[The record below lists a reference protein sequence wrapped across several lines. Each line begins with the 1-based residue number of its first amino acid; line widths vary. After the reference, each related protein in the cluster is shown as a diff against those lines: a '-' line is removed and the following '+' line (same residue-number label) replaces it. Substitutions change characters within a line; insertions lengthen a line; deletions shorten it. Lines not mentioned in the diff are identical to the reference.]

1 MIASFRSALSLLT
14 IKHKIIYFGLV
25 ALRIGTNLL
34 DVIGLAAVGLL
45 GALLASGLTGR
56 TEAIFLSFS
65 LPIES
70 SSIFLW
76 VISAVAL
83 LFISKS
89 LLATAL
95 LRITTIFLSRLEG
108 RLSAEIAN
116 YLFSGG
122 LARLKAFSRGDIQWA
137 VSTSAQQGTTG
148 VLSSSSAIITEGS
161 LFLFVFALFVFV
173 DPTTALLISAYFIML
188 VGLFQISIN
197 QRLKRLGSRIEASTV
212 GYVNALNDLLAGFR
226 EISVANKL
234 NTFLD
239 KFSTH
244 RQQFARDHALQSFVM
259 GLPRFFVESSLM
271 IGVLALVGYQFA
283 RGALSDGIVTTAVFL
298 IGGVRMMAALLPMQN
313 AVANLKIYSPQ
324 AARALALLREARAVA
339 YAGDKHRSTS
349 LLKGSPL
356 PTGGIEV
363 AIEDL
368 SFMHQDASEKVLD
381 SISLNIFPGL
391 FVALVGPSGSGKTTI
406 ADLIMGLYRPTDG
419 NVLLDGLEPA
429 QKITSEPGAIAYVP
443 QSPGMLS
450 GTIAENV
457 ALGYAPEEIDEKRV
471 WECLRQAQIDSFVSE
486 LPKGIWS
493 PLGKQADSLSG
504 GQKQR
509 MGLAR
514 ALYTRPRLVVLD
526 EATSA
531 LDASTEADISQAIEA
546 LRPNTTVI
554 VIAHRLS
561 SVQKADQVV
570 VVESGKIS
578 ASGTFS
584 EVRSRVP
591 IIERYV
597 QLMNI
602 GSDGSSREKRTAED
616 L

>member
-1 MIASFRSALSLLT
+1 MISSFRLALSLLT
-14 IKHKIIYFGLV
+14 KKHKIIYFSLV
-25 ALRIGTNLL
+25 AMRIGTNLL

-45 GALLASGLTGR
+45 GALLASGLTAR
-56 TEAIFLSFS
+56 TEASFLGFS
-65 LPIES
+65 LPIGS

-89 LLATAL
+89 VLATAL
-95 LRITTIFLSRLEG
+95 HRITTVFLARLEG

-122 LARLKAFSRGDIQWA
+122 LTRLTAFSRGDIQWA

-161 LFLFVFALFVFV
+161 LFFFVVALFFFV
-173 DPTTALLISAYFIML
+173 DPPTALLISAYFIML

-197 QRLKRLGSRIEASTV
+197 QRLKRLGSRIEESTV
-212 GYVNALNDLLAGFR
+212 GYVTVLNDLLAGFR

-234 NTFLD
+234 NTFLE

-271 IGVLALVGYQFA
+271 VGVLALVGYQFA
-283 RGALSDGIVTTAVFL
+283 RGTLSDGIVTTAVFL
-298 IGGVRMMAALLPMQN
+298 MGGVRMMAALLPMQN

-324 AARALALLREARAVA
+324 AARALALLTEARAV
-339 YAGDKHRSTS
+339 TS
-349 LLKGSPL
+349 GSAKQSFTFSPNDSPP
-356 PTGGIEV
+356 PTGGIRV
-363 AIEDL
+363 AINDL
-368 SFMHQDASEKVLD
+368 SFMHRDSSEKVLD
-381 SISLNIFPGL
+381 SISLTISAGS

-406 ADLIMGLYRPTDG
+406 ADLIMGLHKPTDG

-429 QKITSEPGAIAYVP
+429 KKITYEPGAISYVP
-443 QSPGMLS
+443 QSPGMLT

-457 ALGYAPEEIDEKRV
+457 ALGYAPDDINEERV
-471 WECLRQAQIDSFVSE
+471 WECLRQAQIDSFVAE

-561 SVQKADQVV
+561 SVRKADQVV
-570 VVESGKIS
+570 VVESGKVT

-584 EVRSRVP
+584 EVRSQVP
-591 IIERYV
+591 LIERYV

-602 GSDGSSREKRTAED
+602 GTNEYSQGERTAGD

>member
-14 IKHKIIYFGLV
+14 KKHKVIYFSLV

-56 TEAIFLSFS
+56 TEAKFLGFS
-65 LPIES
+65 MPLES

-122 LARLKAFSRGDIQWA
+122 LARLKAFSRGNIQWA

-161 LFLFVFALFVFV
+161 LFFFVFALFVFV

-283 RGALSDGIVTTAVFL
+283 RGTLSDGIVTTAVFL
-298 IGGVRMMAALLPMQN
+298 MGGVRMMAALLPMQN

-324 AARALALLREARAVA
+324 AARALALLTEARAVA
-339 YAGDKHRSTS
+339 SGGEKDGSTS
-349 LLKGSPL
+349 PLKDSAL
-356 PTGGIEV
+356 PPGGIEV
-363 AIEDL
+363 AIENL
-368 SFMHQDASEKVLD
+368 TFMHQDASEKVLD
-381 SISLNIFPGL
+381 SISLDISPGS

-406 ADLIMGLYRPTDG
+406 ADLIMGLYKPTDG

-429 QKITSEPGAIAYVP
+429 QKIPCQPGTIAYVP

-471 WECLRQAQIDSFVSE
+471 WECLRQAQIDSFVAE

-531 LDASTEADISQAIEA
+531 LDASTEADISRAIEA

-591 IIERYV
+591 LIERYV

-602 GSDGSSREKRTAED
+602 DSDELSGEERTGDD